1 MPRRKTYKPK
11 PKTRRSGVARS
22 APRSK
27 YRTRFIG
34 SELQLTNRR
43 PQSLT
48 TKISVLRTY
57 FVRPMQGVNNWSF
70 LRIRCGSPFEPWGTG
85 SGGQIQPA
93 RWMVQ
98 SFVDSTIFDQF
109 GSLYEEAYV
118 TGSKATANIK
128 FIGERNI
135 LGLESAP
142 NALQQV
148 VVMGVQ
154 TSDDS
159 LQGAIDPDDTCST
172 VVKKQNFRSARV
184 LCGGNSSGGAPN
196 TNYITQ
202 ETFKQVRQSAYY
214 SPKKL
219 LGIKDVGDYEDARFK
234 MTSEG
239 GLDDERIPPMYGGG
253 NAQYNKGP
261 YFTLGLA
268 HESDS
273 LGGEFNRL
281 NHNDAYVT
289 VKVDYIVKMVKP
301 TPDRGFNYRPMMA

>member
-11 PKTRRSGVARS
+11 RKTRHGVGRS
-22 APRSK
+22 APKSK
-27 YRTRFIG
+27 YRPRWIG

-43 PQSLT
+43 PQSMT
-48 TKISVLRTY
+48 TKLSVLRTY
-57 FVRPMQGVNNWSF
+57 FVRPQVGVNNWSF
-70 LRIRCGSPFEPWGTG
+70 LRVRCGSPFEPWATG
-85 SGGQIQPA
+85 SGGQLQPA

-109 GSLYEEAYV
+109 SALYEEAYV
-118 TGSKATANIK
+118 TGAKATAHVK

-135 LGLESAP
+135 ISLESAP

-148 VVMGVQ
+148 IVMGIQ
-154 TSDDS
+154 NTDDVA
-159 LQGAIDPDDTCST
+159 QGAIDPDDTCST
-172 VVKKQNFRSARV
+172 VVKKQNFRSSRV
-184 LCGGNSSGGAPN
+184 LCGGNSNAGLPN
-196 TNYITQ
+196 TPNITQ
-202 ETFKQVRQSAYY
+202 FNMKQVRQSAYY

-234 MTSEG
+234 MTSDG
-239 GLDDERIPPMYGGG
+239 IDDQRIPPMYGG
-253 NAQYNKGP
+253 ATTQYDKGP

-289 VKVDYIVKMVKP
+289 VKVDYIIKMVKP
-301 TPDRGFNYRPMMA
+301 TPDRGFNYRPVMV